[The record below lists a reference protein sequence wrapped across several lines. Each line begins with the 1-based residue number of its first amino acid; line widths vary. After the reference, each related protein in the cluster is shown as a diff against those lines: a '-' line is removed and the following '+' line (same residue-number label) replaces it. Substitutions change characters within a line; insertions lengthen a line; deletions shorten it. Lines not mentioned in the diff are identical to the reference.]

1 MVCCR
6 MVLNNI
12 SRPNLFRD
20 VIMTL
25 YIAVF
30 IDIKAKVL
38 EVLVR
43 LFLCVL
49 MRSYFLKGYANPTKL
64 LEFVNP
70 LLFAHLLVNA
80 PIAIFLRSSYLRH
93 INRAFLYSVGYGFGQ
108 TCCCKKSSTR
118 EWSDI
123 LFVVCL
129 LCVEFF
135 YRPPFRV

>member
-93 INRAFLYSVGYGFGQ
+93 INRAFLYSVGCGLSETCRERNRPPKSGQ
-108 TCCCKKSSTR
+108 TFFLLSVSFV
-118 EWSDI
+118 WS
-123 LFVVCL
+123 
-129 LCVEFF
+129 FF